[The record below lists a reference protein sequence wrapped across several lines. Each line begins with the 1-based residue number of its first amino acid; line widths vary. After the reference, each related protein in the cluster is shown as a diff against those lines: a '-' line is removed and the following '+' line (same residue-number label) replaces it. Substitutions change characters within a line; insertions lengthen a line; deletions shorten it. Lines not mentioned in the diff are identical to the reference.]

1 MLMITKTPRYSSKQS
16 LECLPEVFL
25 TDEPNTNEKKTATKH
40 QFIALLARKEKNK
53 DVFRLFF
60 RLSAHFRPHSSAI
73 FHPNTPHN
81 FLLPVIS
88 I

>member
-1 MLMITKTPRYSSKQS
+1 MITKTPRYSSKQS

-25 TDEPNTNEKKTATKH
+25 SDEPNTNEKKTATEH
-40 QFIALLARKEKNK
+40 QFIALLAREEKNK
-53 DVFRLFF
+53 DAFLAIFSF
-60 RLSAHFRPHSSAI
+60 ECHFRPHSSAI
-73 FHPNTPHN
+73 FYPNTPHK